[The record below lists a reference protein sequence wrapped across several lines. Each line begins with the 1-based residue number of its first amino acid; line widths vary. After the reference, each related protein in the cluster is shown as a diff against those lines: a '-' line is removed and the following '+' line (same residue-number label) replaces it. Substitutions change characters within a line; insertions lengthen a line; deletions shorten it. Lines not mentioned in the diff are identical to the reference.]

1 MPSLDRTALL
11 FSTIDRHTA
20 PPNTPAAQD
29 GDSVSPDHVGNAT
42 LPSTMPTR
50 TPARVLSDREAD
62 VRGRIRAAYPPES
75 WKVADIMDRHLA
87 AATTQ
92 AERDAVTAHME
103 KALAARDHEINM
115 VRDLGLN
122 VLGTVLD
129 RAAWSTLLAALPS
142 WANSALSAGQVALAA
157 FSGSW
162 SSLAGVLPSLA
173 AALPSLRSHA
183 EFDALV
189 QSLPESLRTGLASL
203 HESISETDAQLRPN
217 LAGGHLLSALAVAAL
232 LWQVQR
238 ALPSPSRQLQGIGR
252 FVAELP
258 NHWQRIAVL
267 NGVGGALLEP
277 VASAQGADL
286 AAPKVALTPAQKLE
300 RVAHQKAVD
309 RREAIIP
316 PWDVANVGQG
326 AWQAPG
332 LPHSGGAVAAPFA
345 SEGAAVVSDAAA
357 SPAARPQVGW
367 IPWLGAGL
375 TALGQWG
382 RGGFQPVPQAPP
394 SIEMT
399 GMGAVPLQEVTAS
412 TPLVPVPVG
421 AGAGATATAATRG
434 APGLRRCLLY
444 GAVAGSLGGLGAAAW
459 GMKHWL
465 WPDPPAT
472 LATTD
477 VATQLA
483 NDLVEL
489 PDGTWGTALDLVL
502 GDIEPVARGR
512 RSRRAASD
520 ATAAPASPHRNYAA
534 QLQGVTAA
542 QLDAL
547 RDDADLLQ
555 QLQSMR
561 RWSVAMAR
569 DIATR
574 PGWEW
579 VATLSATEQE
589 LLVGQWQAVRGLR
602 PALAAVQD
610 SAGDA
615 MRAALHTAGW
625 RGDWQ
630 DIEVRLPSAQVSGMT
645 VDDRLPLLEYC
656 LARDAQGMPSF
667 LRNTMPVAAA
677 EQAQLTRFIRS
688 AEARRLRGD
697 INARVE
703 QLRPALGRAVQAR
716 LAIDALKAKARG
728 ALGSGDA
735 HRRGADVVLGFLQGT
750 HAVERATLT
759 YTDRLP
765 NGAPIT
771 VQVPNYLVLRSAGE
785 PGLRGQVVLYRSDLA
800 SFQAFGD
807 EGAFRQ
813 FLDTQRARIGV
824 FAANGNID
832 GTLGGDIVQAALPAL
847 RAALRE
853 RVQSWEARW
862 SRYQSGDRTANAW
875 NPADSFQLDFAPVD
889 APARERQAW
898 ADALVVHG
906 QALAQ
911 QQLDRNLLRWSPLG
925 IANVNAENA
934 YRLQQDI
941 ALQSL
946 RQHAHGSVCD
956 AMTRAL
962 RMAGFQGS
970 LEGFDTVRVRL
981 RVGDHEMALTD
992 WATSGW
998 QRYGLRRPS
1007 MPANL
1012 PDWSPDAAGMP
1023 EARLEPAPWLDDG
1036 TLDTM
1041 QLVAYQSGAHG
1052 TPDVDAALGAQLQD
1066 PALRRALCGVLEDF
1080 ADSNV
1085 LAEAYIE
1092 HLQALPHSA
1101 EGNAF
1106 AGALA
1111 DQLRARTGW
1120 MIEVAYQNGAI
1131 DAAARTALKA
1141 AHARLDPDD
1150 ARPSSLH
1157 AVTLKDHALIGLW
1170 AIRSTAGTY
1179 VFLPD
1184 TAQGDRLLDE
1194 HAFGL
1199 WLRQPGAEAYIR
1211 ARAQYRHHPDLA
1223 AMFAHT
1229 SASYAIPVGFMATH
1243 GPDAAAEALI
1253 AARVDDVDEMT
1264 ISQLERFADTFT
1276 LMGAVGVG
1284 ALCSLASGGTAT
1296 LLCLAGTLGLVGR
1309 SIEEGFEKFERGDRN
1324 AALLAWAEAVYEG
1337 VDFAQVNRIRELL
1350 YQVGRRSL
1358 DSVSDAVDAL
1368 RQWRLQSRAFAAD
1381 GTLGTA
1387 SVQPRATLEQAP
1399 MLSRPL
1405 PGGGTLYLQQ
1415 GREYLQRKGEFVES
1429 YVDGN
1434 GVRRLRERN
1443 DGDAAGAPVHFK
1455 DGQWR
1460 RMQQRTIA
1468 RVTTTPLPLPI
1479 KPDWIKSVPEA
1490 EMLSPSKLDQLEAVF
1505 GFMTLKQRPDTDLLQ
1520 TVREMTMKAR
1530 IQQLCDA
1537 SDNLGLPGDEA
1548 MVLRA
1553 WADTPALGNGRSV
1566 ETYTEDFGDWTRVA
1580 RFGMGPVGL
1589 HVRTD
1594 DARTLPSLEALV
1606 DAADELALTERLG
1619 LAEDT
1624 SRPDLMAAV
1633 RRELGRT
1640 IAAAPA
1646 QSLQTWQRWA
1656 AMQHRL
1662 PAAADNLVKHY
1673 PELTRAEAEGLVSSD
1688 RVLKQHAESWLFPQ
1702 RTASKVAEVLG
1713 NRSRRRQREAV
1724 VGGRIRSLSEV
1735 QELGAHLQDVLP
1747 ERVWTVTADTDTD
1760 AVMLVFR
1767 RQSQEGVVGQLA
1779 FGADGRPYIPGDGG
1793 ARGDIESWQDG
1804 VFSQLTAPERQAVS
1818 DPTALRR
1825 AVVNHMKR
1833 TPLVRVC
1840 SMPRSPGGR
1849 VKRGVDGCDPPASV
1863 SLSAEEVA
1871 TRDAVNER
1879 LFQVHT
1885 RAEQAYAGI
1894 RDQQAELEALRLEKR
1909 ALQAQG
1915 QELPESK
1922 RARLAELG
1930 SRDLMHERNFR
1941 LKNFIAYDLRDL
1953 RFNGE
1958 SVVLENFPSQGV
1970 AYSGPPVAWMDG
1982 PGYVGS
1988 TPIRRVFVAD
1998 DLVEKSYK
2006 GKGKQRTATPIPPN
2020 DRFRTDY
2027 AMGAD
2032 LLTTS
2037 SERARSSGLVTLTE
2051 DDLRARVGPNGG
2063 DGTPGWVKL
2072 ADLADAELEALPQH
2086 ALPETLQKL
2095 LGDAQFL
2102 PSNIRDLKPG
2112 NYRVFEIRSC
2122 SEGKALDSWFAAM
2135 IAAKP
2140 ELAGPLRA
2148 AGSTP
2153 VEELSGEMVMMSD
2166 MHPCATSC
2174 DRRLTA
2180 LTKVLKQVKTRVFFH
2195 FLDNPERTEWR
2206 LNLMVTRELERTRP
2220 EWTATGDELETA
2232 RASIRA
2238 ALLDKAHPQRRE
2250 AAEADL
2256 LHHPPVASDL
2266 PVPRL
2271 WLPTV
2276 EEMEIF

>member
-1 MPSLDRTALL
+1 MPSLDRAALL
-11 FSTIDRHTA
+11 LSTLDRHTA
-20 PPNTPAAQD
+20 TPNAPAAQD
-29 GDSVSPDHVGNAT
+29 ADSIRPDHVGNAT
-42 LPSTMPTR
+42 LPSTLATE
-50 TPARVLSDREAD
+50 TLARVLSDREAD

-103 KALAARDHEINM
+103 KALAARDHEINV

-142 WANSALSAGQVALAA
+142 WANNAMSAGQVARAA

-173 AALPSLRSHA
+173 AVLPSLRSHA
-183 EFDALV
+183 EFDALL
-189 QSLPESLRTGLASL
+189 QSLPESVRTGLASL
-203 HESISETDAQLRPN
+203 HDSISETDAQLRPN

-238 ALPSPSRQLQGIGR
+238 ALPPPSRQLQGIGR

-286 AAPKVALTPAQKLE
+286 AAPKVPLTPAQKLE
-300 RVAHQKAVD
+300 RIAHQKAVD

-316 PWDVANVGQG
+316 PWDVANVGQEV
-326 AWQAPG
+326 WQAPG
-332 LPHSGGAVAAPFA
+332 LPHSGGGVATPFA
-345 SEGAAVVSDAAA
+345 SEGAAAESDAAA

-382 RGGFQPVPQAPP
+382 RGGFQPVPQGPP

-399 GMGAVPLQEVTAS
+399 DMGAVPLQEVTAS
-412 TPLVPVPVG
+412 TPLVTAPVQV
-421 AGAGATATAATRG
+421 GAGATAAATTRS
-434 APGLRRCLLY
+434 APGLRRGLLY

-459 GMKHWL
+459 GLKQWL
-465 WPDPPAT
+465 WPAVPAA
-472 LATTD
+472 ATTTE
-477 VATQLA
+477 VASQLA
-483 NDLVEL
+483 NAPVEL
-489 PDGTWGTALDLVL
+489 PDGNWGTALDLVL
-502 GDIEPVARGR
+502 GDIEPAARSGR
-512 RSRRAASD
+512 TRRAAS
-520 ATAAPASPHRNYAA
+520 ASPAAPTPPHRNYAA

-547 RDDADLLQ
+547 RDDPELLQ
-555 QLQSMR
+555 QVQSMR
-561 RWSVAMAR
+561 RWSVAMAH

-579 VATLSATEQE
+579 VAKLPTTEQE
-589 LLVGQWQAVRGLR
+589 LLVGQWQALRGLR
-602 PALAAVQD
+602 PALSAVQD
-610 SAGDA
+610 SAGA
-615 MRAALHTAGW
+615 SMRAALRTAGW
-625 RGDWQ
+625 QGDWQ
-630 DIEVRLPSAQVSGMT
+630 DIEVRLPSARVAGMA
-645 VDDRLPLLEYC
+645 VDDRLPLLEFC
-656 LARDAQGMPSF
+656 LARDAQGTPVF
-667 LRNTMPVAAA
+667 LRNGTPVSTP
-677 EQAQLTRFIRS
+677 ERAQLTRFVRS

-716 LAIDALKAKARG
+716 LAIDALKAKAHG
-728 ALGSGDA
+728 ALGSGNA

-750 HAVERATLT
+750 SAVERATLT

-765 NGAPIT
+765 NGTPIS

-813 FLDTQRARIGV
+813 FLDAQRARIGM
-824 FAANGNID
+824 FAANGRID
-832 GTLGGDIVQAALPAL
+832 GTLAGDIVQAAMPAQ

-853 RVQSWEARW
+853 RVQSWESRW
-862 SRYQSGDRTANAW
+862 SHYQSGDRSAKAW
-875 NPADSFQLDFAPVD
+875 NPADSFRLDFAPVD
-889 APARERQAW
+889 TPAGERQAW

-906 QALAQ
+906 QGLAQ

-934 YRLQQDI
+934 YRLQQDT

-946 RQHAHGSVCD
+946 RQHAHDSVCD
-956 AMTRAL
+956 AMTGAL
-962 RMAGFQGS
+962 RMAGLQGS
-970 LEGFDTVRVRL
+970 LDGFDPDRVRL
-981 RVGDHEMALTD
+981 RVGVHEMALTD

-998 QRYGLRRPS
+998 QRHGLRRPS

-1023 EARLEPAPWLDDG
+1023 EARLEPAPWLDDR
-1036 TLDTM
+1036 TLDAM
-1041 QLVAYQSGAHG
+1041 QLVAYQAGAYG
-1052 TPDVDAALGAQLQD
+1052 TPDIDASLGAQLQD
-1066 PALRRALCGVLEDF
+1066 PALRRALCGVLEDY
-1080 ADSNV
+1080 ADSNA
-1085 LAEAYIE
+1085 LADAYIE

-1101 EGNAF
+1101 DGNAF

-1131 DAAARTALKA
+1131 DVATRTALKA
-1141 AHARLDPDD
+1141 AHARLDPDG
-1150 ARPSSLH
+1150 ARPSSLQ
-1157 AVTLKDHALIGLW
+1157 AVTLKDHALVGLW

-1184 TAQGDRLLDE
+1184 TAQGDRLLDAR
-1194 HAFGL
+1194 AFGQ

-1229 SASYAIPVGFMATH
+1229 SASYAIPVGFAATQ

-1264 ISQLERFADTFT
+1264 VSQLERFADTFT

-1309 SIEEGFEKFERGDRN
+1309 SIEEGFEQFERGDRD
-1324 AALLAWAEAVYEG
+1324 AALMALAEALYDG
-1337 VDFAQVNRIRELL
+1337 IDFAQVNRIRELL

-1358 DSVSDAVDAL
+1358 DTVADAADAL
-1368 RQWRLQSRAFAAD
+1368 RHWRLQSRAFAAD

-1387 SVQPRATLEQAP
+1387 WVQPRATLEQAP

-1405 PGGGTLYLQQ
+1405 PDGGTLYLQQ
-1415 GREYLQRKGEFVES
+1415 GREYLQRNGEFVES

-1434 GVRRLRERN
+1434 GVRRLRDRS

-1460 RMQQRTIA
+1460 RMQQRA
-1468 RVTTTPLPLPI
+1468 AVRVTTTPLPSPT
-1479 KPDWIKSVPEA
+1479 KPDWIKRVPEA
-1490 EMLSPSKLDQLEAVF
+1490 EVLSPNKLDQLEAVF

-1520 TVREMTMKAR
+1520 TVREMTMTAR
-1530 IQQLCDA
+1530 IQQLCD
-1537 SDNLGLPGDEA
+1537 SPDSLGLPGDEA

-1589 HVRTD
+1589 HVRTE

-1606 DAADELALTERLG
+1606 DAADELALIDRLG
-1619 LAEDT
+1619 LAEDA
-1624 SRPDLMAAV
+1624 SRPELMAAV

-1673 PELTRAEAEGLVSSD
+1673 PELTRAEAEALVSSD
-1688 RVLKQHAESWLFPQ
+1688 RVLKQHAEAWLFPQ

-1747 ERVWTVTADTDTD
+1747 ERVWTVTADTATD

-1779 FGADGRPYIPGDGG
+1779 FGADGHPYIPGGSG
-1793 ARGDIESWQDG
+1793 ARGDIKSWQEG
-1804 VFSQLTAPERQAVS
+1804 VFSQLTATERNALS
-1818 DPTALRR
+1818 DPSALRR

-1833 TPLVRVC
+1833 TPLMRVC

-1863 SLSAEEVA
+1863 SLSPEEVA
-1871 TRDAVNER
+1871 TRDAVNAR

-1885 RAEQAYAGI
+1885 RAEQEYAGI
-1894 RDQQAELEALRLEKR
+1894 RDLQNELEALRLEKR

-1915 QELPESK
+1915 LELPDAK
-1922 RARLAELG
+1922 LARVAELG
-1930 SRDLMHERNFR
+1930 GKDLMHERNFR
-1941 LKNFIAYDLRDL
+1941 LKNFVAYDLQDL
-1953 RFNGE
+1953 RLNGE
-1958 SVVLENFPSQGV
+1958 PVVLQNFPSQGV
-1970 AYSGPPVAWMDG
+1970 AYSGPPVAWMSSPD
-1982 PGYVGS
+1982 YVGS

-1998 DLVEKSYK
+1998 ELVEKSYK
-2006 GKGKQRTATPIPPN
+2006 GKGKQRTAAPIPPI

-2037 SERARSSGLVTLTE
+2037 SERARSSGLVTLTD
-2051 DDLRARVGPNGG
+2051 DDLRARVGPNGA
-2063 DGTPGWVKL
+2063 DGAPGWVRL
-2072 ADLADAELEALPQH
+2072 ADLADAQLEALPRH

-2095 LGDAQFL
+2095 LGDARFL
-2102 PSNIRDLKPG
+2102 PSNVRDLEPG

-2122 SEGKALDSWFAAM
+2122 SEGKALDSWFAAL

-2140 ELAGPLRA
+2140 ELAAPLRA
-2148 AGSTP
+2148 ASNTP
-2153 VEELSGEMVMMSD
+2153 VEGLSGEMVMISD

-2180 LTKVLKQVKTRVFFH
+2180 LTNVLKQVKLRVFFH

-2206 LNLMVTRELERTRP
+2206 LNLMITRELERTRP
-2220 EWTATGDELETA
+2220 QWKATESELEAA

-2271 WLPTV
+2271 WMPTA
-2276 EEMEIF
+2276 EEVEIF